1 MRRISILIILL
12 LIILFILLFVFFPF
26 GEKKEGGVNQVVLK
40 EQGGGERAE
49 SFPIRN
55 PQEPEIN
62 LGEKAGIAVLFTPE
76 GKEKIL
82 YKKNINERL
91 PFASLA
97 KIMTAMVV
105 IDNYTLD
112 KEVTISREAVQTLG
126 ESGRLSVGERISIR
140 GLLDLSLL
148 VSSND
153 AASAL
158 AEVMG
163 KRKFV
168 RAMNEKAKEIGLL
181 NTSFVNPHGLDE
193 EDHNN
198 NLSSAYELAKMT
210 EYSIENYPLI
220 WKILGTKEKDVIGK
234 DPSGREIPHHPRNV
248 ARTLLD
254 KEGILGGKTGYTEDA
269 GETMILVGKPFGKV
283 KGNIVIVILGV
294 GIGERLQK
302 SEQLYNW
309 LKTAYIWQ

>member
-1 MRRISILIILL
+1 MRKISILIILL
-12 LIILFILLFVFFPF
+12 LILLLILLFIFFPF
-26 GEKKEGGVNQVVLK
+26 GEKKEGGGNMVLK
-40 EQGGGERAE
+40 EQGGGENAE

-55 PQEPEIN
+55 PKAPEIN
-62 LGEKAGIAVLFTPE
+62 LNEKAGIAVLFTPD

-82 YKKNINERL
+82 YKKNINQRL
-91 PFASLA
+91 PFASLT

-105 IDNYTLD
+105 IDNYPLD

-163 KRKFV
+163 ERKFV

-210 EYSIENYPLI
+210 EYSIQHYPLI

-234 DPSGREIPHHPRNV
+234 DSSGREILHHPRNV
-248 ARTLLD
+248 ARVLLD

>member
-1 MRRISILIILL
+1 MRKISILIILL
-12 LIILFILLFVFFPF
+12 LILLFILLFIFFPF
-26 GEKKEGGVNQVVLK
+26 GEKKEGGGNMVLK
-40 EQGGGERAE
+40 EQGGGENAE

-55 PQEPEIN
+55 PKAPEIN
-62 LGEKAGIAVLFTPE
+62 LNEKAGIAVLFTPD

-82 YKKNINERL
+82 YKKNINQRL
-91 PFASLA
+91 PFASLT

-105 IDNYTLD
+105 IDNYPLD

-163 KRKFV
+163 ERKFV

-210 EYSIENYPLI
+210 EYSIQHYPLI

-234 DPSGREIPHHPRNV
+234 DSSGREILHHPRNV
-248 ARTLLD
+248 ARVLLD